1 VLLSSFFFVFLGG
14 TPDRLYVPRAC
25 MALSSL
31 CPGCVFYPLPR
42 CPSFCTC
49 HATPPG
55 ATLFHLGARTF
66 SSPFPSSFSC
76 LIL

>member
-1 VLLSSFFFVFLGG
+1 MLLSFFFFVFLGG
-14 TPDRLYVPRAC
+14 TPTS
-25 MALSSL
+25 ALRPSCLHGPLVSVS
-31 CPGCVFYPLPR
+31 GCVFYPLPR

-66 SSPFPSSFSC
+66 SFPLPSSFSC